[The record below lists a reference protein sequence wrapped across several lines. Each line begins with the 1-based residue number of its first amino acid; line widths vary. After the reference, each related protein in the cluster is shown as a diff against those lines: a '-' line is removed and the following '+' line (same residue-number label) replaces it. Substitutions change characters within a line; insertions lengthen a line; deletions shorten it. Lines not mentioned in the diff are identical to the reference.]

1 MIVFLITLN
10 GIFKPMFKSK
20 KQQGHIDLLKQ
31 IILDMFS
38 RFGIIISSKD
48 MSTTKISIKGIFI
61 TVTAPFIDEFKT
73 PISDIKKYNIYPDFL
88 KKVISS
94 LE

>member
-31 IILDMFS
+31 IISDMFS
-38 RFGIIISSKD
+38 RFGIIISD
-48 MSTTKISIKGIFI
+48 MSITKISTKGIFI
-61 TVTAPFIDEFKT
+61 TAVSETITTTTKETADK
-73 PISDIKKYNIYPDFL
+73 IKKYNIYPDFL
-88 KKVISS
+88 KKVTISK
-94 LE
+94 